1 MAERLFRHLLVPADG
16 SDASVAAARLAFR
29 IARAFDGHVD
39 LLYVLD
45 TLLCEELRRFDKR
58 EVEEIRQELLE
69 QGRRTLQAL
78 ADEGERMGIAVDPDV
93 RRGDPFEE
101 IVAAAREH
109 GCDLVVMGHVGRR
122 PRNKVLLGS
131 VAERVVEFAPCPVM
145 VVKHEED
152 DRASRRSRTPIGD

>member
-29 IARAFDGHVD
+29 IARSYDGHVD

-58 EVEEIRQELLE
+58 ELDEIQTELLE
-69 QGRRTLQAL
+69 QGRRILQAL
-78 ADEGERMGIAVDPDV
+78 ADEGERMGVGVDSEV

-101 IVAAAREH
+101 IVAQARDH
-109 GCDLVVMGHVGRR
+109 GSDLVVMGHVGRR

-145 VVKHEED
+145 VVKHDETE
-152 DRASRRSRTPIGD
+152 RTSRRGRTPIGG

>member
-16 SDASVAAARLAFR
+16 SDASIAAARLAFR
-29 IARAFDGHVD
+29 IARSYDGHVD

-58 EVEEIRQELLE
+58 ELDEIQAELLE
-69 QGRRTLQAL
+69 QGRRILQAL
-78 ADEGERMGIAVDPDV
+78 AEEAERMGIAAASEV

-101 IVAAAREH
+101 IVAQARDH
-109 GCDLVVMGHVGRR
+109 RCDLVVMGHVGRR
-122 PRNKVLLGS
+122 PHKKVLLGS

-145 VVKHEED
+145 VVKHDESE
-152 DRASRRSRTPIGD
+152 RTSRRHRTPIGG